1 MEVILQAYTN
11 FEGDIFNLRKPTG
24 LEVKKQ
30 YHIKFSNRFAVL
42 ENWSYSEEIDRG
54 WKNFKE
60 VTETSATAS
69 LDLLEL
75 QQHKPSFD
83 EEIYVIY
90 IKGNRLKCNSYRI
103 QTKEI

>member
-42 ENWSYSEEIDRG
+42 EN
-54 WKNFKE
+54 
-60 VTETSATAS
+60 
-69 LDLLEL
+69 
-75 QQHKPSFD
+75 
-83 EEIYVIY
+83 
-90 IKGNRLKCNSYRI
+90 
-103 QTKEI
+103 